1 MNESDVSAST
11 SRSRNEPGVTS
22 DDAVA
27 TVFYDGQCPFCSAYV
42 RLLRLRE
49 SVGEVILVDARQMTA
64 ATRDLVERGIDL
76 NEGMALKIGGRV
88 YHGDECVHALAM
100 LTTSSRWFNRLNG
113 MLFSSGRRARII
125 YPMMRAGRNAGLWL
139 LRRKKLDLRDPE
151 RASPGRIHN
160 TSSSN
165 D

>member
-1 MNESDVSAST
+1 
-11 SRSRNEPGVTS
+11 VTG
-22 DDAVA
+22 DDTVA

-64 ATRDLVERGIDL
+64 ETLDLVDRGIDL
-76 NEGMALKIGGRV
+76 NEGMALKIGGRI

-125 YPMMRAGRNAGLWL
+125 YPVMRAGRNAGLWL
-139 LRRKKLDLRDPE
+139 LHRKKLDLRDPK
-151 RASPGRIHN
+151 RGGPGGVHDT
-160 TSSSN
+160 TSSH